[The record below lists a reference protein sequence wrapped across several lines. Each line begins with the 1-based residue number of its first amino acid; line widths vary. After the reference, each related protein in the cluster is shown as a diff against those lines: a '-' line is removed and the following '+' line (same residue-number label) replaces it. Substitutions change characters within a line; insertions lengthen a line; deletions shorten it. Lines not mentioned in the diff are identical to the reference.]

1 MRYARVGVCDGPTR
15 GEVPEQGAN
24 AAGVPMSSL
33 FIPLVTLFPVASAA
47 PAGAMTSRDNRG
59 GLGYHGRACC

>member
-1 MRYARVGVCDGPTR
+1 MRNARVGLCDGRTP
-15 GEVPEQGAN
+15 GEAPEQGAN
-24 AAGVPMSSL
+24 AAGVANSNLIIL
-33 FIPLVTLFPVASAA
+33 FATLVSVASAS